1 MIWACL
7 ILGVGFALLMRHRK
21 VKLRKAMVF
30 APLAGYDTGV
40 RSPWRTPGRFF
51 KPHRGF

>member
-1 MIWACL
+1 MLVCL
-7 ILGVGFALLMRHRK
+7 LVAVVVAVMTRHRK
-21 VKLRKAMVF
+21 IKLRKALVR

-40 RSPWRTPGRFF
+40 RSPWRTPGRFH

>member
-1 MIWACL
+1 MIWFCL
-7 ILGVGFALLMRHRK
+7 GFGVLLAVLARYRRRVK
-21 VKLRKAMVF
+21 VKNLVF